1 MKAKL
6 TLTVEESIIAEAKRY
21 SKRAGKSLSG
31 MFEELFLNAKKT
43 QPKSERAFAAARLM
57 KLLDESKPVKTLD
70 DKKLRKE
77 HLLKKYA

>member
-1 MKAKL
+1 MKTKL

-21 SKRAGKSLSG
+21 SKSAGKSLSG
-31 MFEELFLNAKKT
+31 MFEELFLNAKKN
-43 QPKSERAFAAARLM
+43 QPKSEQAVAAATLM
-57 KLLDESKPVKTLD
+57 KMLNESKPVKTLD